1 MGNRRRAPTSLDW
14 RDQTKTTAAPVCD
27 RAEGTPMNILNDV
40 LDQDLDP
47 TETRE
52 WTQALDAVIA
62 ADGTERAH
70 YLLERLVD
78 ATRRAGGY
86 LPFQPTTEYVNTI
99 PPQLEAKMPG
109 DPAMEW
115 RIRCLIRWNAMAM
128 VVRANRKPG
137 ELGGHIASF
146 ASSATLYDVGFN
158 HFWRAPSAD
167 HPGDVIFHQGHSS
180 PGVYARSFLEGSIGE
195 DQLDLFR
202 MEVAGKGR
210 GMSSYPHPWLMPDYW
225 QVPTVSMG
233 LAPLH
238 AIYQAHFMKYLEH
251 RGLIPKSDRKVWCF
265 IGDGESD
272 EPESLGAISLAG
284 REKLDNLIFVVNCN
298 LQRLDGPVRGNG
310 KIIQELEADFRGAG
324 WNVIKV
330 VWGTHWDALLAR
342 DKKGILVRR
351 MMECV
356 DGEYQT
362 FKSKDGAY
370 VREYFFNTPELKEL
384 VADWSD
390 ADIWNLNRG
399 GHDPHKVY
407 AAFHAAVNHKGQPTL
422 ILPKT
427 IKGFGMGESGEA
439 QNITHQQKKMSIDSI
454 RIFRDRFEIPVPDDK
469 LEEVP
474 FVNFAPG
481 SPEAEYMKARRME
494 LGGYLPTR
502 RRKAEAL
509 PAPPLTTFDRFLK
522 STEEREIST
531 TMAFVQILQ
540 TLLRDKVIGK
550 HIVPIVPDESRTF
563 GMEGLFRQLG
573 IWNQLGQLYTPQD
586 ADQLMFYK
594 ESKDG
599 QILQEGIN
607 EPGAM
612 CDWMAAATS
621 YSTHGVPMIPFYI
634 FYSMF
639 GFQRVGDLAW
649 AAGDMRSRGF
659 LLGGTAG
666 RTTLNG
672 EGLQHEDG
680 HSHIYAATI
689 PNCIS
694 YDPTFGY
701 EVAVIIQDGMRRMY
715 AEQQDVYYYLTLMN
729 ENYTHPAMPDG
740 AAPNII
746 KGMYLLKAGEKK
758 PKSLRVQLLGSG
770 VILRESIAAAELLAR
785 EWGVESD
792 IWSCPSFTEL
802 GRDGNA
808 VSRWNMMNPTAKP
821 RTSHVESCLSDTRG
835 PVIATSDYIRAFAE
849 QIRAFVPRRYV
860 VLGTDGFGRS
870 DTREKL
876 REFFEVDRHYITV
889 AALKA
894 LADDGEIPAAKV
906 AEAMKKYGVDGAKPA
921 PWTV

>member
-1 MGNRRRAPTSLDW
+1 MDMNPDVDPQETKEWLDAI
-14 RDQTKTTAAPVCD
+14 DGVIEHEGPD
-27 RAEGTPMNILNDV
+27 RAYYLIE
-40 LDQDLDP
+40 Q
-47 TETRE
+47 
-52 WTQALDAVIA
+52 VI
-62 ADGTERAH
+62 DKS
-70 YLLERLVD
+70 
-78 ATRRAGGY
+78 RRSGAY
-86 LPFQPTTEYVNTI
+86 MPFSANTAYINTI
-99 PPQLEAKMPG
+99 PVEKQVRIPG
-109 DPAMEW
+109 DQTIEH
-115 RIRCLIRWNAMAM
+115 RIRSYVRWNAMAM
-128 VVRANRKPG
+128 VLRANKHTNV
-137 ELGGHIASF
+137 GGHIASF
-146 ASSATLYDVGFN
+146 ASAATLYDVGFN
-158 HFWRAPSAD
+158 HFWHAPSAD
-167 HPGDVIFHQGHSS
+167 HGGDLVFVQGHSAT
-180 PGVYARSFLEGSIGE
+180 GVYARAFMLGRFTE
-195 DQLDLFR
+195 DQMDNFR
-202 MEVAGKGR
+202 QEVGGKGV
-210 GMSSYPHPWLMPDYW
+210 SSYPHPWLMPDFW
-225 QVPTVSMG
+225 QFPTVSMG
-233 LAPLH
+233 LGPLM
-238 AIYQAHFMKYLEH
+238 AIYQARFMKYLQD
-251 RGLIPKSDRKVWCF
+251 RGLARTEGRKVWCF
-265 IGDGESD
+265 CGDGEMD
-272 EPESLGAISLAG
+272 EPESMGAIGMAA
-284 REKLDNLIFVVNCN
+284 RENLDNLIFVINCN

-342 DKKGILVRR
+342 DKKGILMRR

-390 ADIWNLNRG
+390 KDIWNLNRG

-427 IKGFGMGESGEA
+427 IKGYGMGESGEA
-439 QNITHQQKKMSIDSI
+439 QNITHQQKKMSTDSI
-454 RIFRDRFEIPVPDDK
+454 RIFRDRFQIPVPDDK

-494 LGGYLPTR
+494 LGGYLPSR
-502 RRKAEAL
+502 RRKAESL
-509 PAPPLTTFDRFLK
+509 PVPPLSTFERFLK
-522 STEEREIST
+522 STDDREIST

-540 TLLRDKVIGK
+540 TLLRDKTIGK

-612 CDWMAAATS
+612 CDWIAAATS

-680 HSHIYAATI
+680 HSHVYSATI

-701 EVAVIIQDGMRRMY
+701 EVAVIIQDGMRRMV
-715 AEQQDVYYYLTLMN
+715 AEQEDVYYYLTVMN
-729 ENYTHPAMPDG
+729 ENYTHPAMPEG

-746 KGMYLLKAGEKK
+746 KGMYLLKGGEKK

-770 VILRESIAAAELLAR
+770 VILRESIAAAELLSKD
-785 EWGVESD
+785 WGVEAD

-808 VSRWNMMNPTAKP
+808 VSRWNMMNPTSGP
-821 RTSHVESCLSDTRG
+821 RVSHVESCLKETRG

-849 QIRAFVPRRYV
+849 QIRGFVPRRYV

-876 REFFEVDRHYITV
+876 REFFEVDRRYIAV

-894 LADDGEIPAAKV
+894 LADDGEMPAAKV
-906 AEAMKKYGVDGAKPA
+906 AEAMKKYGIDGAKPA